1 MLSQKYK
8 KIILSIS
15 FFILLDLI
23 LFGLNYYSSNQ
34 FEINTKIIN
43 QTSELRMLSQQLTK
57 SLLTLQNENK
67 IGTPTQS
74 SLSELHE
81 SSEHFDENIRFLIAQ
96 LVDDKSKSSSD
107 NNASST
113 AMQLQKIN
121 KEWRVW
127 KDGLSPLL
135 KEASPAIESIDFAVT
150 KLNTK
155 NVYMLA
161 LCDDLIQDIDLK
173 ASQQNS
179 RTKLYSL
186 IILILAI
193 LIFLYIIYIFTK
205 ELSRSDSEIDFSNTQ
220 KNRILSAVNE
230 GLLLIKPDG
239 KIAAEMSSSVHRHLG
254 RKIYNNM
261 LFVDLFDEHLSDSEK
276 EKIFKYIHLNLNI
289 STSVNIL
296 KQLHPLKEI
305 RLLIN
310 GNYKYLSF
318 NFAQIIENQRVAELL
333 VTVTDITDMA
343 NLKSKL
349 TLSAGV

>member
-1 MLSQKYK
+1 MFSQKYK

-15 FFILLDLI
+15 IFILLDLI

-67 IGTPTQS
+67 IGAPTQS

-81 SSEHFDENIRFLIAQ
+81 SSEHFDENIRFLTAQ
-96 LVDDKSKSSSD
+96 WVDAKVKSNSED
-107 NNASST
+107 TAPLA
-113 AMQLQKIN
+113 AMQVQKIN
-121 KEWRVW
+121 KEWRQW
-127 KDGLSPLL
+127 KEGLSPLL
-135 KEASPAIESIDFAVT
+135 KETSPASEAIDFAVT

-186 IILILAI
+186 IILMLAI
-193 LIFLYIIYIFTK
+193 LIFLYIIYIFSK
-205 ELSRSDSEIDFSNTQ
+205 ELSRSDNEIDFSNTQ

-254 RKIYNNM
+254 RKIHSDM
-261 LFVDLFDEHLSDSEK
+261 LFVDLFDEHLSDIEK
-276 EKIFKYIHLNLNI
+276 TNLFKYLNLNLNI

-305 RLLIN
+305 KLLIN
-310 GNYKYLSF
+310 GHPKYLSF
-318 NFAQIIENQRVAELL
+318 HFAQIIEHQRVAELL
-333 VTVTDITDMA
+333 VTVTDVTDMV

-349 TLSAGV
+349 FMA